1 MTDIIL
7 GVLHMCIFPGGL
19 FALAVGL
26 LFKGLDRRVEARLQ
40 RRVGIL
46 FGVQIAGV
54 KAKTGSNLHK
64 VNHSRIGRGKYALL
78 VEQALLLVYQ
88 PQRLVVHQNDFDV

>member
-40 RRVGIL
+40 RRVGQVMKVL
-46 FGVQIAGV
+46 VD
-54 KAKTGSNLHK
+54 KA
-64 VNHSRIGRGKYALL
+64 VWARR
-78 VEQALLLVYQ
+78 
-88 PQRLVVHQNDFDV
+88 

>member
-26 LFKGLDRRVEARLQ
+26 VLRAPL
-40 RRVGIL
+40 
-46 FGVQIAGV
+46 
-54 KAKTGSNLHK
+54 
-64 VNHSRIGRGKYALL
+64 RGA
-78 VEQALLLVYQ
+78 A
-88 PQRLVVHQNDFDV
+88 

>member
-26 LFKGLDRRVEARLQ
+26 LFKGLDRPACSAAWAR
-40 RRVGIL
+40 R
-46 FGVQIAGV
+46 
-54 KAKTGSNLHK
+54 
-64 VNHSRIGRGKYALL
+64 
-78 VEQALLLVYQ
+78 
-88 PQRLVVHQNDFDV
+88 

>member
-26 LFKGLDRRVEARLQ
+26 LFKALTVASRPACSAAWARR
-40 RRVGIL
+40 
-46 FGVQIAGV
+46 
-54 KAKTGSNLHK
+54 
-64 VNHSRIGRGKYALL
+64 
-78 VEQALLLVYQ
+78 
-88 PQRLVVHQNDFDV
+88 

>member
-26 LFKGLDRRVEARLQ
+26 LFKGLDRRVEARQQAEQLGFRQ
-40 RRVGIL
+40 TGPVAVGKRHTVFEIMYICKHRKRRFCDQNL
-46 FGVQIAGV
+46 FLKITSFR
-54 KAKTGSNLHK
+54 KA
-64 VNHSRIGRGKYALL
+64 
-78 VEQALLLVYQ
+78 
-88 PQRLVVHQNDFDV
+88 P